1 MVQNTLPY
9 LKVSS
14 VASYWL
20 GKWVE
25 KFSCS
30 NNKQFSLHFKN
41 GLWKKVTYNYF
52 HFQRRHSSFPG
63 LGFDH
68 NIFKEKLEW
77 NKIISKSLFCVKKNS
92 WLTIFWYFKK
102 KMSKKINR
110 RRVHKKLI
118 RPNYGFSANFI
129 SPPNMTRLQFLVGES
144 PRQCFRII
152 KTLNF
157 APLKQW
163 HKKWFGF
170 SLFNCWTFWERC
182 GT

>member
-1 MVQNTLPY
+1 MLLIDWENELRSSHAATTNSSLCI
-9 LKVSS
+9 LKTDF
-14 VASYWL
+14 
-20 GKWVE
+20 E
-25 KFSCS
+25 KKSPTIIFTF
-30 NNKQFSLHFKN
+30 KDGTRHFPDSA
-41 GLWKKVTYNYF
+41 L
-52 HFQRRHSSFPG
+52 
-63 LGFDH
+63 
-68 NIFKEKLEW
+68 
-77 NKIISKSLFCVKKNS
+77 IITFLKKNKNEIK
-92 WLTIFWYFKK
+92 LFRNPYFVSKK
-102 KMSKKINR
+102 ILDWQFFDILRKNVKKINR